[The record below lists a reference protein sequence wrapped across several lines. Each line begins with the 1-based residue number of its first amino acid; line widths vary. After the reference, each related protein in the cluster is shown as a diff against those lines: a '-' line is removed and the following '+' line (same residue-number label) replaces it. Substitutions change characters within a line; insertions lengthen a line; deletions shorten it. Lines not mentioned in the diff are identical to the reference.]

1 MARIAISYHLDS
13 ESHVLQIAHALR
25 EFNFDIRLVVKDRH
39 QDAFKNL
46 EEAMRESAV
55 VLVCLTSKYEMS
67 KDCIMELNYA
77 ANLKKELIP
86 IYLEKCYRASG
97 EVSQRVADKRC
108 IDFTDPTDFLLNT
121 KMLKIEIENRLSRK
135 GIAANPGNLCIPVQE
150 LGATGMGANSRNEN
164 NLFNVAANPSAR
176 GMGAYAGHII
186 NVAARSGENRMDANA
201 EDATNAVANPSGG
214 AIAQNYTEIKSFSG
228 GVSVSGGNINSQ
240 SIRMDANS
248 ANANNAVANPGGR
261 SIEGMNDN
269 AANASN
275 ASASHIGR
283 GIAQNQTAIGSMHG
297 GVNISGGNINTQI
310 IHMGSRSDNGN

>member
-176 GMGAYAGHII
+176 GM
-186 NVAARSGENRMDANA
+186 DANA